1 MKIKVLTQ
9 NILNKDGPS
18 VLSRLYGLFSEKLE
32 KSEKSINYSI
42 SDLIILLIYVYSLIG
57 EECYYGTEE
66 EDRIKVFK
74 K

>member
-1 MKIKVLTQ
+1 MEKVLTQ

-66 EDRIKVFK
+66 EDRIKVIK